1 MVIVHKKF
9 KNANVIQKQNIKL
22 TNTKFKFILRKWM
35 LKAGNKGL
43 VIKL

>member
-9 KNANVIQKQNIKL
+9 KNADVIQKQNIKL

-35 LKAGNKGL
+35 
-43 VIKL
+43 

>member
-9 KNANVIQKQNIKL
+9 KNANVIQKQKYLKKMNE
-22 TNTKFKFILRKWM
+22 
-35 LKAGNKGL
+35 KAGNKGL